1 MASSSP
7 LRPANRE
14 PIPIDA
20 RAADHLRYIRET
32 MERAA
37 EFTAVPG
44 WGGVAMGITALVAA
58 YFASRQLTP
67 DRWLSIWL
75 IEVFVA
81 VAIAAPASATKAHR
95 ANAKLLSGP
104 GRKFLLSFAPPVV
117 VGGLLTFAMAH
128 AGLHAL
134 LPGMWL
140 LLYGAAIVTAGSF
153 SVRCVPIMGL
163 CLMLLGAAAL
173 FVPRHMGDLFMA
185 SDSASCKSDLEF
197 GLPGATEAKESLHGK
212 IIHNSKRSF
221 GTRAPWHAPGR
232 QRTAPRSRLPG
243 PGSPDS
249 RTHSPGH
256 RQRPGRQSLAYL
268 Q

>member
-1 MASSSP
+1 MVPAMALLDPIRSSS
-7 LRPANRE
+7 RA

-32 MERAA
+32 MEQAG

-44 WGGVAMGITALVAA
+44 WGGVAMGLTALVAA
-58 YFASRQLTP
+58 YSASHQPTP
-67 DRWLSIWL
+67 ERWLSIWL
-75 IEVFVA
+75 IESFVA

-153 SVRCVPIMGL
+153 SVRGVTIMGL
-163 CLMLLGAAAL
+163 WLMLLGGVAV
-173 FVPRHMGDLFMA
+173 FFSHNKGDLFMA
-185 SDSASCKSDLEF
+185 F
-197 GLPGATEAKESLHGK
+197 G
-212 IIHNSKRSF
+212 F
-221 GTRAPWHAPGR
+221 GFVQIGFGIWIA
-232 QRTAPRSRLPG
+232 QRYG
-243 PGSPDS
+243 G
-249 RTHSPGH
+249 
-256 RQRPGRQSLAYL
+256 
-268 Q
+268 